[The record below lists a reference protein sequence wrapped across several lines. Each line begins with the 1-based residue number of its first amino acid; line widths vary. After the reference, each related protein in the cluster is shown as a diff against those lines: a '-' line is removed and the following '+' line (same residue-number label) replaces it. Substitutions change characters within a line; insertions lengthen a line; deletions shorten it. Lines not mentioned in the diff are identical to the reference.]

1 MYDVVEGMKTV
12 GAPARD
18 VVEGMKTVGAPARE
32 FGARI
37 PRADNRRMPDESGLR
52 AELEAILETAA
63 TRAPV
68 SADDAAAQMR
78 DTHAAIRR
86 VAAARDLP
94 LHAVRGSFRQ
104 AADLLRAETTAAS
117 APLETS

>member
-1 MYDVVEGMKTV
+1 MYGVVEGMKTV

-68 SADDAAAQMR
+68 SADDAAQMR